1 MHEGTGPYAQA
12 HQMYAG
18 AGWRGVL
25 PVGRAPAQKT
35 PPPLGWTG
43 HGAGD
48 TWPSGADRQA
58 WADGP
63 EGARNIALR
72 LPPDVIGLDVDDYG
86 SKTGGATLAGLIE
99 RFGPLP
105 PTWVTSA
112 RTDGV
117 SGIRLYR
124 LPPSGVGRHWPGE
137 AGDNIEIVQTG
148 HRYALVWP
156 SVNPDAA
163 GAVYRWRPQA
173 NDGRLTWADT
183 AEHPLPRPE
192 ELPELPAAWVEG
204 LALSYDRVQPA
215 GLADDAVRAW
225 LEACRRAEAL
235 DEVCPPVRRA
245 GEEAARALLEGRARS
260 RHELT
265 RDAVR
270 TVVAYGGEGHVGAWQ
285 VLGWLRDAW
294 MSALEAERGRDAA
307 GEWLRLLTG
316 GVRLAAAAND
326 PPRQACDCALRAG
339 EGVSFEVPFGM
350 AGAVEPLTTVPGEF
364 GAGGEQ
370 ERARDLADELLARML
385 TPEQMRKQPNPVPL
399 INGLLDMDSL
409 AYLIAAPGSF
419 KSFVAL
425 DMAGHVGRGE
435 AWQGRQVRAGEVVYL
450 VAEGVAGMTL
460 RVRAWEATYGDM
472 SAVRFLPV
480 PVQASNPQ
488 AWGALIEACRR
499 VGPNLII
506 LDTQARITVGMDE
519 NDATKMGEFIHAAE
533 QLRAVTGAC
542 VLVVHHTGRAG
553 GNARGSSAIDGAQA
567 SELKLTRAPGDM
579 NVVMSLDKQKDA
591 ADDAKI
597 HLVMERV
604 DGGVDEETG
613 RDLSSLVV
621 KPAGPFAQ
629 PIVVPKPWLDELTDN
644 QRKIV
649 EVLAEHIGQQGGT
662 KAEIRALIKDR
673 FGDMR
678 GSSFYTAF
686 DKLVQQGKILPI
698 EGRRANFG
706 LTSVFESAVR
716 TDVHGSDLR

>member
-1 MHEGTGPYAQA
+1 MHDDTGPYTRA
-12 HQMYAG
+12 HEMYAA

-43 HGAGD
+43 HAAGD
-48 TWPSGADRQA
+48 TWPSAADRHT

-72 LPPDVIGLDVDDYG
+72 LPDGVLGLDVDAYG
-86 SKTGGATLAGLIE
+86 AKVGAASLAALVE
-99 RFGPLP
+99 LYGPLP

-112 RTDGV
+112 RDDGV

-124 LPPSGVGRHWPGE
+124 VPPGLHWPGE
-137 AGDNIEIVQTG
+137 AGDNIEIVQVG

-163 GAVYRWRPQA
+163 GAVYRWWVE
-173 NDGRLTWADT
+173 DEFGRRST
-183 AEHPLPRPE
+183 AEEILGSERELPRVGD
-192 ELPELPAAWVEG
+192 LPELPAAWVQGLSRAWDRAEP
-204 LALSYDRVQPA
+204 LAL
-215 GLADDAVRAW
+215 DDGGMRGW
-225 LEACRRAEAL
+225 LEACRVAGSR
-235 DEVCPPVRRA
+235 DEVCPPVLREA
-245 GEEAARALLEGRARS
+245 DGAARALIEGRARS

-270 TVVAYGGEGHVGAWQ
+270 AIVAYGGEGHIGAAQ
-285 VLGWLRDAW
+285 VLGALRGAFTTACAGDA
-294 MSALEAERGRDAA
+294 GRDVPA
-307 GEWLRLLTG
+307 EWFRLLAG
-316 GVRLAAAAND
+316 GIRLAARDNPD
-326 PPRQACDCALRAG
+326 PRQACDCALRAG
-339 EGVSFEVPFGM
+339 EGVGFSEDFTGGTV
-350 AGAVEPLTTVPGEF
+350 VDPLIMVPGEF
-364 GAGGEQ
+364 GAGEG
-370 ERARDLADELLARML
+370 DLADELLSRML

-425 DMAGHVGRGE
+425 DMAGHIGRGQT
-435 AWQGRQVRAGEVVYL
+435 WQGRTTRAGEVVYL
-450 VAEGVAGMTL
+450 VAEGVTGMTL
-460 RVRAWEATYGDM
+460 RLRAWESKYGDM
-472 SAVRFLPV
+472 TGVRFLPV
-480 PVQASNPQ
+480 PVQASSAQ
-488 AWGALIEACRR
+488 AWGALVEACRR

-519 NDATKMGEFIHAAE
+519 NDATRMGEFIHAAE

-579 NVVMSLDKQKDA
+579 NVVMSMDKQKDA

-597 HLVMERV
+597 NLLMERV
-604 DGGVDEETG
+604 EGGVDEETG

-629 PIVVPKPWLDELTDN
+629 PVTIPKPWLDELKGN
-644 QRKIV
+644 QLKIV
-649 EVLAEHIGQQGGT
+649 EIMAEHVRLLGAT
-662 KAEIRALIKDR
+662 KAAIFRLTKNR
-673 FGDMR
+673 FGSMPET
-678 GSSFYTAF
+678 SFYTAF
-686 DKLVQQGKILPI
+686 GALVHKGVIAPI
-698 EGRRANFG
+698 EGRADNFG
-706 LTSVFESAVR
+706 LASLF
-716 TDVHGSDLR
+716 GSETGQMMTE